1 MSTKNE
7 PEVSKADRYHSEA
20 RESVDAVLE
29 RMCKAIGVDPRL
41 RGYAEAL
48 DISKET
54 IKTWRRRGEVS
65 LRFLARFASANGVNL
80 DYLRKGHGEPFDG
93 VVVNPVGVSEGG
105 AADTALAEAC
115 TGRAHGAGGADLGA
129 QCAARD
135 PAHDAGREGL
145 CRGGGVHGI
154 AAGWCARD
162 GIRSR
167 RATAG
172 CEVNQITSPERLSP

>member
-105 AADTALAEAC
+105 QPIRRLPKRVPGALTEREVLTLVLNALHAIQRTMPAERVYAVVEAFMALQ
-115 TGRAHGAGGADLGA
+115 RAGAPVTESAVVEQL
-129 QCAARD
+129 R
-135 PAHDAGREGL
+135 
-145 CRGGGVHGI
+145 V
-154 AAGWCARD
+154 
-162 GIRSR
+162 
-167 RATAG
+167 
-172 CEVNQITSPERLSP
+172 VK